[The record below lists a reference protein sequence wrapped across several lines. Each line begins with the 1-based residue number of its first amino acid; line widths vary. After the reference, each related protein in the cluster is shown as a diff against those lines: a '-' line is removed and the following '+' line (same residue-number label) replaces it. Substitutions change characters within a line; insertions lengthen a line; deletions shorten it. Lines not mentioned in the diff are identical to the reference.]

1 MAITRAV
8 ANATATSTQFNQI
21 IDHLEG
27 DSGSTLAY
35 FLRVLSSNNFTIRLP
50 DAGGTQEFRIQD
62 SGGVTVANIDSDG
75 NVTFAGTS
83 ATTGNT
89 SVTAN
94 LDVGGTLELGSS
106 NITTSTAAGLLK
118 HEAGGLEFDA
128 SAITTGGL
136 FKGASSGTAAILA
149 KGAANTVL
157 TMAADASDFAWAAST
172 GALTHEGSQ
181 LTEASS
187 NATSEAD
194 LISVTSLS
202 IAAAKPIL
210 IRASIRKTSGTG
222 DNYSYGLKLNST
234 GVVQAGGATGVAT
247 LATTSAQAGSTTIYI
262 PPRSANYLR
271 AVSAFG
277 GSGNPTVP
285 TYSADAPTADITSIT
300 LLWNGANSDT
310 TGYCDD
316 MHVFTVATS

>member
-62 SGGVTVANIDSDG
+62 SAGVTVGSIDSDG
-75 NVTFAGTS
+75 NVAFIG
-83 ATTGNT
+83 ATALTG
-89 SVTAN
+89 N

-187 NATSEAD
+187 NATSETD

-210 IRASIRKTSGTG
+210 IRASIRKTSGTS

-234 GVVQAGGATGVAT
+234 GVVQAGGATGIAT
-247 LATTSAQAGSTTIYI
+247 LATSSAQAGSTTIYI

-300 LLWNGANSDT
+300 LTYNGANSDT
-310 TGYCDD
+310 TCSCDD